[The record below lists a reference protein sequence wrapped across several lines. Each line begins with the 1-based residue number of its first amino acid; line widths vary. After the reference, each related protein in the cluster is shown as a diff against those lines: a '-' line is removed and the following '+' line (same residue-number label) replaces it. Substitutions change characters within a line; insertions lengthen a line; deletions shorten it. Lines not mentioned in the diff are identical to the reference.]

1 MVEVDW
7 QSKLSYSV
15 QPSKYARTMLGYS
28 VYSLSTSHIH
38 VALID
43 SIIICYLLNKK
54 PYSCINFSMSP
65 YILLCII
72 VHHRMWFNVWFS
84 IYNEEL
90 LHKGGTNIWRF
101 FMTMHHTPYIIG
113 IIRIINVYVQQQKCI
128 NSFAIFFPVTFDMFS
143 TQFSKKKKITS
154 RLLERRASVLSTVRY

>member
-1 MVEVDW
+1 M
-7 QSKLSYSV
+7 

-90 LHKGGTNIWRF
+90 LHKGGTNIWRL